1 VTDFRQPFGFEEA
14 LRPPVQP
21 SRARVAQPVLGR
33 GGSGGGKGAWVTLA
47 RVARRV
53 PEAMVKV
60 TGKTHDAGHL
70 ARHLDYISR
79 NGRLPLEGPDGE
91 RLAGRA
97 EVRAIA
103 DDWAGELSAE
113 PMRRRGAV
121 SMSIVLSMPT
131 GTEAFRV
138 EDASRAFAERV
149 FGERFAYVFVLHD
162 EDRHPHVHLT
172 VRMSGREG
180 ARLNPRKADLQRW
193 REVFAEALRE
203 RGVEAEATPRRARG
217 VVQKA
222 ERTPVRK
229 ARERFEA
236 GAGTMPKVLAGALR
250 EAARGEG
257 EGANWERQ
265 SIERQ
270 RLIRRAYVAE
280 ALALS
285 RSVDPEERELGRS
298 VEAFVRS
305 LPKPE
310 TRRMRLRDEIAAV
323 RDRSDG
329 GVTRSPDPG
338 SRGRS
343 R

>member
-1 VTDFRQPFGFEEA
+1 MTDFVPPVGFEDA
-14 LRPPVQP
+14 LRPPVRP
-21 SRARVAQPVLGR
+21 ARARITRPVLGAP
-33 GGSGGGKGAWVTLA
+33 GAGGGEGARATLA
-47 RVARRV
+47 RVARRA

-60 TGKTHDAGHL
+60 TGKTHGAGHL

-91 RLAGRA
+91 RLAGRG
-97 EVRAIA
+97 EVRALA
-103 DDWAGELSAE
+103 GDWAAELVAE
-113 PMRRRGAV
+113 PLRRRGAV
-121 SMSIVLSMPT
+121 SMSIVLSMPA
-131 GTEAFRV
+131 GTDPFRV
-138 EDASRAFAERV
+138 EDASRAFAGRV
-149 FGERFAYVFVLHD
+149 FGERFAYVLVLHD
-162 EDRHPHVHLT
+162 EGRHPHVHLT
-172 VRMSGREG
+172 VRMSGRGG
-180 ARLNPRKADLQRW
+180 ARLNPRKADLQEW

-217 VVQKA
+217 VVRKA

-236 GAGTMPKVLAGALR
+236 GAGPMPRVLAGALR

-257 EGANWERQ
+257 EGASWERRAV
-265 SIERQ
+265 ERQ

-280 ALALS
+280 ALALA
-285 RSVDPEERELGRS
+285 RSNDPGERELGRS

-305 LPKPE
+305 LPRPE
-310 TRRMRLRDEIAAV
+310 TRRMRLRDEVEA
-323 RDRSDG
+323 DRGRG
-329 GVTRSPDPG
+329 GGGATRSPGPG

>member
-1 VTDFRQPFGFEEA
+1 MTDFRTPFGFEEA
-14 LRPPVQP
+14 LHPPVRP
-21 SRARVAQPVLGR
+21 RRARITQPVLGGPVEHPSSAR
-33 GGSGGGKGAWVTLA
+33 ETLA

-53 PEAMVKV
+53 PEAMVKI

-91 RLAGRA
+91 RLVGRPMVRELAG
-97 EVRAIA
+97 
-103 DDWAGELSAE
+103 DWAAELSAE

-121 SMSIVLSMPT
+121 SMSIVLSMPA
-131 GTEAFRV
+131 GTAPFRV
-138 EDASRAFAERV
+138 EDASRAFAEQA

-180 ARLNPRKADLQRW
+180 ARLSPRKADLQRW

-217 VVQKA
+217 EVRKA
-222 ERTPVRK
+222 ERTSVRK

-236 GAGTMPKVLAGALR
+236 GAGSMPRVLAGALR
-250 EAARGEG
+250 EAARGQS
-257 EGANWERQ
+257 EGAVWERQ
-265 SIERQ
+265 AIERQ

-280 ALALS
+280 ALALV
-285 RSVDPEERELGRS
+285 RSGDPQERELGRA

-310 TRRMRLRDEIAAV
+310 TRRMRLRNELAAV
-323 RDRSDG
+323 RERADG
-329 GVTRSPDPG
+329 GATRSPSLGP
-338 SRGRS
+338 RKRS

>member
-1 VTDFRQPFGFEEA
+1 MTDFHPPLGFEEA
-14 LRPPVQP
+14 LRPPVQ
-21 SRARVAQPVLGR
+21 SGRARIAWPVLRR
-33 GGSGGGKGAWVTLA
+33 GGSGGGKGARATLA

-97 EVRAIA
+97 EVRELV
-103 DDWAGELSAE
+103 DDWAAELSAE
-113 PMRRRGAV
+113 PLRRRGAV
-121 SMSIVLSMPT
+121 SMSIVLSMPA
-131 GTEAFRV
+131 GTEPFRV

-180 ARLNPRKADLQRW
+180 ERLNPRKADLHRW

-222 ERTPVRK
+222 ERTSLRK

-236 GAGTMPKVLAGALR
+236 GAGPMPKVLAGALR
-250 EAARGEG
+250 DAARGGG
-257 EGANWERQ
+257 EGASWERQ
-265 SIERQ
+265 AVERQ
-270 RLIRRAYVAE
+270 CLIRRAYVAE
-280 ALALS
+280 ALALA
-285 RSVDPEERELGRS
+285 RSNDPHERELGRS
-298 VEAFVRS
+298 VEAFVRG

-310 TRRMRLRDEIAAV
+310 TRRMRLRDEIAAARNRADV
-323 RDRSDG
+323 G
-329 GVTRSPDPG
+329 ATRSPEPG

>member
-1 VTDFRQPFGFEEA
+1 MTDFRQPFGFEEA
-14 LRPPVQP
+14 LRPPVRP
-21 SRARVAQPVLGR
+21 SRARITRPVLGGLKPA
-33 GGSGGGKGAWVTLA
+33 GGCAVREALD

-53 PEAMVKV
+53 PEAMVKI
-60 TGKTHDAGHL
+60 TGKTRDAGHL

-79 NGRLPLEGPDGE
+79 NGRLPLEGADGE
-91 RLAGRA
+91 RLAGRG
-97 EVRAIA
+97 EVRALA
-103 DDWAGELSAE
+103 DDWAVELSAE
-113 PMRRRGAV
+113 PLRRRGAV
-121 SMSIVLSMPT
+121 SMSIVLSMPA
-131 GTEAFRV
+131 GTEPFRV

-172 VRMSGREG
+172 VRMSGRDG

-203 RGVEAEATPRRARG
+203 RGVEVEATPRRARG

-236 GAGTMPKVLAGALR
+236 GAGPMPQVLARALR
-250 EAARGEG
+250 DAARGVD
-257 EGANWERQ
+257 EGASWERQ
-265 SIERQ
+265 AIERQ
-270 RLIRRAYVAE
+270 RLVRRAYVAE

-285 RSVDPEERELGRS
+285 RSGDPQERELGRS

-323 RDRSDG
+323 RDRAIG
-329 GVTRSPDPG
+329 GVTQSPKPG

>member
-1 VTDFRQPFGFEEA
+1 MTDFRPPSGFEEA
-14 LRPPVQP
+14 LRPPVRP
-21 SRARVAQPVLGR
+21 TRARITRSVLGR
-33 GGSGGGKGAWVTLA
+33 GGSGGGEGARATLA

-53 PEAMVKV
+53 AEAMVKI
-60 TGKTHDAGHL
+60 TGKTHDVGHL

-79 NGRLPLEGPDGE
+79 NGRLSLEGPDGE
-91 RLAGRA
+91 RLKGRA
-97 EVRAIA
+97 EVRTLA

-113 PMRRRGAV
+113 PLRRRAAV
-121 SMSIVLSMPT
+121 SMSLVLSMPA
-131 GTEAFRV
+131 GTEPFRV
-138 EDASRAFAERV
+138 EDASRAFAEHV
-149 FGERFAYVFVLHD
+149 FGERFSYVFVLHD

-172 VRMSGREG
+172 VRMSGRG

-217 VVQKA
+217 VVRKA
-222 ERTPVRK
+222 ERTSVRK

-236 GAGTMPKVLAGALR
+236 GAGPMPKVLGGALR

-257 EGANWERQ
+257 EGAVWERQ
-265 SIERQ
+265 AIERQ

-285 RSVDPEERELGRS
+285 RSDDPQDRALGRS

-305 LPKPE
+305 LPKLE

-323 RDRSDG
+323 RERGDG
-329 GVTRSPDPG
+329 GAARSLDPG

>member
-1 VTDFRQPFGFEEA
+1 MTDFRPPFGFEEA

-21 SRARVAQPVLGR
+21 GRARITRPVLGR
-33 GGSGGGKGAWVTLA
+33 GGSGGGKGARATLA

-53 PEAMVKV
+53 PEAMVKI

-79 NGRLPLEGPDGE
+79 NGRLSLEGPDGE
-91 RLAGRA
+91 RLKGRA
-97 EVRAIA
+97 EVRTLA

-113 PMRRRGAV
+113 PVRRLAAV
-121 SMSIVLSMPT
+121 SMSIVLSMPA
-131 GTEAFRV
+131 GTEPFRV
-138 EDASRAFAERV
+138 EDASRAFAEHV
-149 FGERFAYVFVLHD
+149 FGERFSYVFVLHD

-172 VRMSGREG
+172 VRMSGRDG

-203 RGVEAEATPRRARG
+203 RGVEAEATPRRTRG
-217 VVQKA
+217 VVRKA
-222 ERTPVRK
+222 ERTSVRK

-236 GAGTMPKVLAGALR
+236 GAGPLPKVLAGALR

-257 EGANWERQ
+257 EGAVWERQ
-265 SIERQ
+265 AIERQ
-270 RLIRRAYVAE
+270 HLIRRAYVAE
-280 ALALS
+280 ALALA
-285 RSVDPEERELGRS
+285 RSSDPEDRELGRS

-323 RDRSDG
+323 RDRASG
-329 GVTRSPDPG
+329 LATRSPDPG
-338 SRGRS
+338 PRGRS

>member
-1 VTDFRQPFGFEEA
+1 MTDFRPPFGFEEA
-14 LRPPVQP
+14 LRPPVRP
-21 SRARVAQPVLGR
+21 GRARITRPVLGR
-33 GGSGGGKGAWVTLA
+33 GGSSGGHGARATLA

-53 PEAMVKV
+53 PETMVKV
-60 TGKTHDAGHL
+60 TGKTHDGGHL

-91 RLAGRA
+91 RLAGRT
-97 EVRAIA
+97 EVRALA
-103 DDWAGELSAE
+103 GDWAAELSVE
-113 PMRRRGAV
+113 SQRRRGAV
-121 SMSIVLSMPT
+121 SMSIVLSMPA
-131 GTEAFRV
+131 GTEPFRV
-138 EDASRAFAERV
+138 EDASRAFAEHV
-149 FGERFAYVFVLHD
+149 FGERFSYVFVLHD

-172 VRMSGREG
+172 VRMSGRDG
-180 ARLNPRKADLQRW
+180 TRLNPRKADLQSW

-217 VVQKA
+217 VVRKA
-222 ERTPVRK
+222 ERTSVRK

-236 GAGTMPKVLAGALR
+236 GAGAMPKVLAGALR

-257 EGANWERQ
+257 EGAPWEHQ
-265 SIERQ
+265 AIERQ

-285 RSVDPEERELGRS
+285 RSDDPQDRALSRS

-323 RDRSDG
+323 RERGDG
-329 GVTRSPDPG
+329 GAARSLDPG
-338 SRGRS
+338 SRGRA